1 VNAEDDW
8 ILRAVS
14 RLGAALAAVIAGAR
28 QDDPQRD
35 AIAHEAEGI
44 AGLDVSTARRFS
56 AASLVSMMRSGD
68 RLGEERLAAL
78 VIAFEA
84 RGDAERAGALRAA
97 IERRG

>member
-8 ILRAVS
+8 VLRAVA
-14 RLGAALAAVIAGAR
+14 RLGAALAAVLAGAR
-28 QDDPQRD
+28 RDDPQAD

-44 AGLDVSTARRFS
+44 AGIDVSTARRFS

-78 VIAFEA
+78 AIALEA
-84 RGDAERAGALRAA
+84 RGDGERARALRAA
-97 IERRG
+97 IDRRG